1 MATRKRRSGR
11 VFFLLALV
19 IIVVIAAA
27 AILMRDQIMALISPP
42 QEEQANQPIVPT
54 PMMEDIVVVIQPVKR
69 GTTLTEAML
78 GTVAY
83 PQEDMVEGL
92 FFTDL
97 QDVVGKRAQFDL
109 QPGTPV
115 TPSLLSAGTQGSFIS
130 FDIPQGMVAISVPI
144 PIKDD
149 EVAGNKTPDARYAV
163 SYALRAGDH
172 VDIISSLRIV
182 DLDQDFQT
190 VLPNKI
196 AAIFKNTIFDTP
208 DGTKNSL
215 AVDYT
220 LRVDGSEVLGRIY
233 QDPSVPDEFF
243 YIVPSEDQRPR
254 YVSQSIVQ
262 NAIVLWVGEY
272 PLEETT
278 AATPVPQATPQ
289 AGAEAEAAATPEPVK
304 APQYVT
310 VAVSPQDSIA
320 INFLILTEADI
331 NFVLR
336 SAGDDQVS
344 QPEAV
349 TLQFIMDQYNI
360 PYPSKL
366 PYGLGTSKTAPQSI
380 EQPVAQ

>member
-27 AILMRDQIMALISPP
+27 AILMRDQIMALINPP
-42 QEEQANQPIVPT
+42 QEEQISQPLVPT
-54 PMMEDIVVVIQPVKR
+54 PMMQDIVVVIQPVKR
-69 GTTLTEAML
+69 GTALSEAML

-92 FFTDL
+92 FYTDL
-97 QDVVGKRAQFDL
+97 KDVVGKRAQFDL

-115 TPSLLSAGTQGSFIS
+115 TPSLLSTGTQGSFIS

-144 PIKDD
+144 PIKMN
-149 EVAGNKTPDARYAV
+149 EVSSTNTPDARYAV
-163 SYALRAGDH
+163 SYALQPGDH

-196 AAIFKNTIFDTP
+196 AAIFKNTIFDSP
-208 DGTKNSL
+208 DGSKNSL
-215 AVDYT
+215 SVDYT

-262 NAIVLWVGEY
+262 NAVVLWVGEF
-272 PLEETT
+272 PLEGTI
-278 AATPVPQATPQ
+278 ATPVPQETPLAQDQTQ
-289 AGAEAEAAATPEPVK
+289 AEATPEPIK

-310 VAVSPQDSIA
+310 VAVSPQDAIA
-320 INFLILTEADI
+320 VNFLILTEADL